1 PNCWTKSTLLIKLV
15 ILGKTGSGKSSSGNL
30 ILGEPKFKAA
40 SSPNST
46 THKCETRSVEKRN
59 GRKITVVDTPGF
71 YDTQVSD
78 ENLKA
83 EVVRCITECAPDPH
97 AFIVVMKVETFTEQE
112 LAIVKK
118 IEDSFGEEAFKHAVV
133 LFTHGDQ
140 LDEKV
145 KIEEFVEKNE
155 KLRRFVERCGN
166 RCHVVDN
173 RYWKSNEHEYKNNT
187 VQVEELMKTIE
198 QMVEQNGGGCY
209 TNELLK
215 MVEEA
220 KQAEMAI
227 IRATNEGLSEEE
239 VTREA
244 KQQTWKK
251 LLKCFAGV
259 STGLIIG
266 ALLGAVVGL
275 VQELITLGIKSKV
288 IKGVVEGGAIG
299 ATIGYVV
306 SDQAETAGEAAKQTA
321 AKIWENIKDFI
332 SKIRKSDHRYE
343 LLNN

>member
-1 PNCWTKSTLLIKLV
+1 MERCQELRLV
-15 ILGKTGSGKSSSGNL
+15 LLGKTGSGKSSSGNL

-46 THKCETRSVEKRN
+46 THKCETRNVNRN
-59 GRKITVVDTPGF
+59 GRRITVVDTPGF
-71 YDTQVSD
+71 YDTKVSD

-83 EVVRCITECAPDPH
+83 EVVRCITECAPGPH
-97 AFIVVMKVETFTEQE
+97 AFVVVMRVETFTEQE

-118 IEDSFGEEAFKHAVV
+118 IEDSFGEGAFKHAVV

-140 LDEKV
+140 LDEV
-145 KIEEFVEKNE
+145 KIEKFVRKSKE
-155 KLRRFVERCGN
+155 LRRFVERCGN

-173 RYWKSNEHEYKNNT
+173 RYWNSNEHEYKNNT

-198 QMVEQNGGGCY
+198 KMVEQNGGGCY

-215 MVEEA
+215 MVEKA

-227 IRATNEGLSEEE
+227 IRAMNRGLSEEE
-239 VTREA
+239 VKREA

-251 LLKCFAGV
+251 LLKYFAGV

-266 ALLGAVVGL
+266 ALLGTVVGL
-275 VQELITLGIKSKV
+275 VQDFSTLEIKSKV
-288 IKGVVEGGAIG
+288 TMGAVGGGAIG
-299 ATIGYVV
+299 AAIGYVV

-321 AKIWENIKDFI
+321 AKIWENIKDLI
-332 SKIRKSDHRYE
+332 TKMRKSDHRMNY
-343 LLNN
+343 